1 MIVKTKKYQ
10 LLPNDFIKAGLW
22 TIAKEQWWYIAF
34 PFVFGCIG
42 FILPEDKWWFIIPAI
57 LVPALYALFWF
68 IQFYGA
74 TKMEQG
80 KMMFEKM
87 SYEIDSRQ
95 LLIKLN
101 EKQGSPVKWDMFK
114 KVYKRKND
122 FLFVMGRGQF
132 LLLPYKIFTSDN
144 DLRFLDTILNRK
156 ELLQK

>member
-10 LLPNDFIKAGLW
+10 LSTKDFIKAGLW
-22 TIAKEQWWYIAF
+22 TIAKEQWWYIVF
-34 PFVFGCIG
+34 PVVFACIA

-57 LVPALYALFWF
+57 LAPILYTLFWY

-101 EKQGSPVKWDMFK
+101 EKQGSPVKWDLFK

-122 FLFVMGRGQF
+122 FLFIMGRGQF
-132 LLLPYKIFTSDN
+132 LLLPYKIFNSDN
-144 DLRFLDTILNRK
+144 DLRFLDSILNRK